1 MYLKGR
7 LRKTNFNIHKIPTMP
22 LNILHWKSQFL
33 KVFHMS
39 MWYSCQIGVMYPC
52 PGFAAIEIDRL
63 QIRSLSKRYEQA
75 RILLQIIHLVS
86 DVCYLRIHK
95 VI

>member
-22 LNILHWKSQFL
+22 RIFSIGSPSSSRYFICLCGILAKSG
-33 KVFHMS
+33 
-39 MWYSCQIGVMYPC
+39 SCIL
-52 PGFAAIEIDRL
+52 PGFAAIEIDGL